1 VLRYLLQ
8 KTASPGD
15 YVGMASQ
22 LYRPTKDFR
31 VLECVADG
39 VPGHSPEAVYRYL
52 EMAGQVV
59 AEIHEEA
66 TCDAVTARIA
76 AMLPKAATDVD
87 RRALRLLLVMMESR
101 AGMVPKTDPA
111 HGPRAL
117 AALRAAFDGALVP
130 GERVLLARRLAALDP
145 AKVPGL
151 PEEQMARLEV
161 LRAGSTEGVLERLAL
176 DRAVADVLWRRGQ
189 RDAAVE
195 RLEAALGAVRAESE
209 GTLPPEA
216 SGDYDALI
224 GWWTE
229 LGRFRVAETRLRDD
243 LAHETRSQRRDRLRM
258 RLFALY
264 AQAIRRGG
272 ATALGSGAELL
283 EVAATEMETFLAE
296 GPAYLMNETARHHG
310 ELHEG
315 AVQSK
320 AVRSAGER
328 YLTFARDRLPK
339 ILPRNPLET
348 DEVLQDVLP
357 RLARLAGALP
367 ALTVAL
373 DQVDREPTWF
383 ARLNMDVWSRMAG
396 WLAQWRRDAGAL
408 GPVEGR
414 LLPLVLKKLEAEL
427 TAMGGQGN
435 GFWYH
440 GASTYWA
447 EHARDFA
454 GVAEK
459 VAEVNAARPAVVLYV
474 ARYQRT
480 GLELAREAVSTLQMA
495 VANGRDPEDLRVQLA
510 EWLREDRRFAEALPI
525 VERLV
530 KERPESAP
538 YRVLGC
544 AVLHGLGR
552 DADAEKLLTDAVA
565 LWKAKKTWHAQVAAV
580 VGSAALEAELARPAA
595 TWLEDALRMRR
606 EAGGGAG
613 PDGTLSQ

>member
-1 VLRYLLQ
+1 MPEELDPEALRVLRYLLQ
-8 KTASPGD
+8 KTASPGE

-66 TCDAVTARIA
+66 TCDAVTARVG
-76 AMLPKAATDVD
+76 AMLPKAANDVD
-87 RRALRLLLVMMESR
+87 RRALRLLLVMVESR
-101 AGMVPKTDPA
+101 AGMVAKTDPA

-151 PEEQMARLEV
+151 PEEQMARLEA

-195 RLEAALGAVRAESE
+195 RLEAALAAVRAESE

-216 SGDYDALI
+216 SDDYDALV

-283 EVAATEMETFLAE
+283 EAAATEMETFLAE
-296 GPAYLMNETARHHG
+296 GPGVPDERDGAPPRRAARRG
-310 ELHEG
+310 RAEQG
-315 AVQSK
+315 RPRRRRAVPHVR
-320 AVRSAGER
+320 ARSAPEDPAAQP
-328 YLTFARDRLPK
+328 ARDRRGAPGRAAAPGP
-339 ILPRNPLET
+339 PR
-348 DEVLQDVLP
+348 
-357 RLARLAGALP
+357 GA
-367 ALTVAL
+367 
-373 DQVDREPTWF
+373 
-383 ARLNMDVWSRMAG
+383 
-396 WLAQWRRDAGAL
+396 AL
-408 GPVEGR
+408 GADGR
-414 LLPLVLKKLEAEL
+414 
-427 TAMGGQGN
+427 
-435 GFWYH
+435 
-440 GASTYWA
+440 
-447 EHARDFA
+447 
-454 GVAEK
+454 
-459 VAEVNAARPAVVLYV
+459 ARPGRPRA
-474 ARYQRT
+474 
-480 GLELAREAVSTLQMA
+480 GLV
-495 VANGRDPEDLRVQLA
+495 
-510 EWLREDRRFAEALPI
+510 
-525 VERLV
+525 
-530 KERPESAP
+530 RP
-538 YRVLGC
+538 R
-544 AVLHGLGR
+544 
-552 DADAEKLLTDAVA
+552 
-565 LWKAKKTWHAQVAAV
+565 
-580 VGSAALEAELARPAA
+580 
-595 TWLEDALRMRR
+595 
-606 EAGGGAG
+606 
-613 PDGTLSQ
+613 